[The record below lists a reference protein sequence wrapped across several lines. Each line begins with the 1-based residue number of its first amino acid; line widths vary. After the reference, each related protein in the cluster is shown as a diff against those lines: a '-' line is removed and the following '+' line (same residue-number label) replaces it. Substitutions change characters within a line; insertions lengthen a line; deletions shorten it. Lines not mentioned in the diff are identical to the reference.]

1 VVVLEDA
8 SALPAHDPAPPP
20 AETLIPGSL
29 GGTTLA
35 DVSGSDPLDPEA
47 ERSDRPSEGALTTDE
62 GPALRDARFVAA
74 RIAEDEAQ
82 ADEARERY
90 QAEGL
95 PTVEAD
101 ERLTDLLQPDEIAYA
116 VHGSAMLEMGTTGA
130 NGRHPVGGTLYLT
143 SRRLI
148 HAGEQVTEVPLAAIE
163 EMALALGRLL
173 LIRLQDGLDLALE
186 VAYPRLLRV
195 QIAAAKAAAR
205 GRGR

>member
-1 VVVLEDA
+1 
-8 SALPAHDPAPPP
+8 
-20 AETLIPGSL
+20 
-29 GGTTLA
+29 
-35 DVSGSDPLDPEA
+35 VSGLDPLVPEQ
-47 ERSDRPSEGALTTDE
+47 ERSDLSSGAALTADE

-95 PTVEAD
+95 PTIEAD
-101 ERLTDLLQPDEIAYA
+101 ERLAPLLQPDEIPHA

-148 HAGEQVTEVPLAAIE
+148 HAGEQVSEVPLATIE
-163 EMALALGRLL
+163 EMALALERLL
-173 LIRLQDGLDLALE
+173 LIRLNDGLDLALE
-186 VAYPRLLRV
+186 VAHPRLLRV

-205 GRGR
+205 GKVR

>member
-1 VVVLEDA
+1 M
-8 SALPAHDPAPPP
+8 
-20 AETLIPGSL
+20 
-29 GGTTLA
+29 
-35 DVSGSDPLDPEA
+35 SDPDPSRFEPA
-47 ERSDRPSEGALTTDE
+47 RSDLSSGAALTTDE
-62 GPALRDARFVAA
+62 GPALRDARFIAA

-82 ADEARERY
+82 ADEARGRY
-90 QAEGL
+90 QADGL
-95 PTVEAD
+95 PTLAAD
-101 ERLTDLLQPDEIAYA
+101 EGLSTLLQPDEIPHAMHA
-116 VHGSAMLEMGTTGA
+116 SAMLEMGTGA
-130 NGRHPVGGTLYLT
+130 NGRHPVGGSLYLT

-186 VAYPRLLRV
+186 VAHPRLLRV

>member
-1 VVVLEDA
+1 V
-8 SALPAHDPAPPP
+8 SNPDP
-20 AETLIPGSL
+20 SR
-29 GGTTLA
+29 
-35 DVSGSDPLDPEA
+35 PEP
-47 ERSDRPSEGALTTDE
+47 ERSDLSSGAALTTDE
-62 GPALRDARFVAA
+62 GPALRDARSIAT

-90 QAEGL
+90 QADGL
-95 PTVEAD
+95 PTIEAD
-101 ERLTDLLQPDEIAYA
+101 ERLSALLQPNEIPHA

-148 HAGEQVTEVPLAAIE
+148 HAGEQVTEVPLTAIE
-163 EMALALGRLL
+163 EMALAFGRLL
-173 LIRLQDGLDLALE
+173 LIRLHDGLDLALE
-186 VAYPRLLRV
+186 VSHPRLLRV